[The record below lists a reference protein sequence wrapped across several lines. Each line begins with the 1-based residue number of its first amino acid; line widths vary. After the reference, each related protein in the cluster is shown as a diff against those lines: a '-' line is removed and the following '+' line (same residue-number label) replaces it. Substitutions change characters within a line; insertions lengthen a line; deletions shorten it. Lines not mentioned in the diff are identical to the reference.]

1 MADSFFCLRPSGSGV
16 AVSPLTATA
25 AVQGAQA
32 RVLRFPIRP
41 PSLSANRRWCS
52 F

>member
-1 MADSFFCLRPSGSGV
+1 M

-41 PSLSANRRWCS
+41 PPLYRQIGVGVLWNFRGLPYMP
-52 F
+52 

>member
-1 MADSFFCLRPSGSGV
+1 M

-41 PSLSANRRWCS
+41 PALSANRRWCS
-52 F
+52 LGLSWVALHALTGI